1 MLKKI
6 VLAGLVSSSS
16 AHIKLRAP
24 VPFQFP
30 DKEHSLGPLLA
41 DGTDFPCKNAIY
53 DAPTPSNEFA
63 QGSDQTLK
71 FIGSAAHA
79 GGSCQVSITTDLK
92 PSKNSV
98 WKVIKSIEGG
108 CPGKNL
114 SDNILPANSELL
126 TPFEY
131 SYTIPKDLAAGK
143 YTLAWT
149 WFNKIG
155 NREMYMNCAPI
166 SVTGSGGSKDAL
178 GTLPDMFVANIGNGC
193 GTLANTDLKFPNPG
207 KDLDQFGQQTPA
219 ALKGPTGNC
228 AVASGPKPT
237 GGSQPTGAPQPTSA
251 PRPTSSAGD
260 APPADPNGTIPG
272 GVFITKI
279 PGQASQPSVTSQPQ
293 TSQPEDTC
301 EEEASQPTVTSQ
313 AQTSQPDVTCEE
325 EASQPAVTSQ
335 AQASQPIVTCEEE
348 ATAVTSQPQ
357 PSQPAVTT
365 QAQPSQPDVASQV
378 PVPTTADSPPPT
390 TTGTGGGNA
399 GGFAAGT
406 SCSTEGMW
414 NCIGG
419 NSFQRCGGGKWS
431 TPQGVAAGTKCS
443 PGQSPDFK
451 LDVVQANKRSLRRS
465 MRSSA

>member
-6 VLAGLVSSSS
+6 VLAGLVSFSS

-24 VPFQFP
+24 VPFELP
-30 DKEHSLGPLLA
+30 DPAHSLDPLLP
-41 DGTDFPCKNAIY
+41 DGTDFPCKNARY
-53 DAPTPSNEFA
+53 DAPTQGNEFA

-71 FIGSAAHA
+71 FIGSAVHG

-108 CPGKNL
+108 CPAKNL
-114 SDNILPANSELL
+114 STNILPLNPNLE

-178 GTLPDMFVANIGNGC
+178 GTLPDMFVANTGNGC
-193 GTLANTDLKFPNPG
+193 GTLGNTDLKFPNPG

-219 ALKGPTGNC
+219 ALTAATGNC
-228 AVASGPKPT
+228 AAASGPQPT
-237 GGSQPTGAPQPTSA
+237 GGAQPTGAPQPTS
-251 PRPTSSAGD
+251 SAGV

-272 GVFITKI
+272 GVFITKSQ
-279 PGQASQPSVTSQPQ
+279 GQQAGQPSVTSQPQ
-293 TSQPEDTC
+293 ASQSDDTCDEEVSQP
-301 EEEASQPTVTSQ
+301 AVTSQ
-313 AQTSQPDVTCEE
+313 AQASQPAITSQVQTSQPAVTSQAQASQSSVTCEE

-335 AQASQPIVTCEEE
+335 AQASQPDVTN
-348 ATAVTSQPQ
+348 
-357 PSQPAVTT
+357 
-365 QAQPSQPDVASQV
+365 QV
-378 PVPTTADSPPPT
+378 PVPTTAGGAPPAT
-390 TTGTGGGNA
+390 NGTVGGDA
-399 GGFAAGT
+399 GAFAAGT
-406 SCSTEGMW
+406 ACSTEGMW

-419 NSFQRCGGGKWS
+419 NSFQRCGGGQWS
-431 TPQGVAAGTKCS
+431 ATQGVAAGTKCS
-443 PGQSPDFK
+443 PGQSPELKMDA
-451 LDVVQANKRSLRRS
+451 VQGNKRSFRRR
-465 MRSSA
+465 MRSFA